1 MAIDSE
7 IFAKQFAAITGL
19 DITAEENKW
28 AYQLYDVA
36 LPFINSDQIQPG
48 DTALYDIILADDKAP
63 QSYKDRFSAVTE
75 LKKKAPEMGMTV
87 ADYLKQENQYKQLLK
102 SAGMGNLA
110 NANEIKKFF
119 LNEVSY
125 DEAAG
130 RINAAFS
137 AIDSADEPTR
147 QALAERFP
155 TLNKADLAQGL
166 LLGKEGTYEIEKKA
180 AAAQVAGAGL
190 SQGYRTT
197 LSEQELVSSGFGTSV
212 TGRENARQ
220 AFAKVAA
227 EQAGLQQAAR
237 AFGGPSNIVQQAE
250 KEAVLGQTSAEA
262 KRLRSQARAQF
273 GGQTGIVTGS
283 LSSKKQV

>member
-36 LPFINSDQIQPG
+36 LPFINSNQIQPG

-283 LSSKKQV
+283 LGSKKQV

>member
-155 TLNKADLAQGL
+155 TLNTADLAQGL

-283 LSSKKQV
+283 LGSKKQV

>member
-1 MAIDSE
+1 MATDSE
-7 IFAKQFAAITGL
+7 IFAQQFAAVTGL
-19 DITAEENKW
+19 DITADENKW
-28 AYQLYDVA
+28 AYELYDVA
-36 LPFINSDQIQPG
+36 FPIINSEQIEPG
-48 DTALYDIILADDKAP
+48 NTLLYDIILADDKAP

-102 SAGMGNLA
+102 SAGMDNLA

-125 DEAAG
+125 DEAAS

-190 SQGYRTT
+190 SQGFRTT
-197 LSEQELVSSGFGTSV
+197 LTDEELVASGFGTSI
-212 TGRENARQ
+212 TGRTAARE
-220 AFAKVAA
+220 AFGRVAA
-227 EQAGLQQAAR
+227 EQRGLEQAAR
-237 AFGGPSNIVQQAE
+237 TFGGPSDIIQQAE

-262 KRLRSQARAQF
+262 RRLRSQARAQF
-273 GGQTGIVTGS
+273 AGQSGIVTGS
-283 LSSKKQV
+283 LGRKKQA

>member
-1 MAIDSE
+1 MATDSE

-110 NANEIKKFF
+110 NANDIKKFF

-130 RINAAFS
+130 RINAAFG

-197 LSEQELVSSGFGTSV
+197 LSDQELVASGFGTSV

-220 AFAKVAA
+220 AFAKVTA
-227 EQAGLQQAAR
+227 EQKGLQQAAR
-237 AFGGPSNIVQQAE
+237 QFGGPSDIVQQAE
-250 KEAVLGQTSAEA
+250 KEALLGQTSTEA
-262 KRLRSQARAQF
+262 KRLRSQARSQF
-273 GGQTGIVTGS
+273 AGQTGIVTGS
-283 LSSKKQV
+283 LSRKKQA

>member
-1 MAIDSE
+1 MATDSE
-7 IFAKQFAAITGL
+7 IFAKQFAALTGL
-19 DITAEENKW
+19 DINAEENKW

-110 NANEIKKFF
+110 NANDIKKFF

-130 RINAAFS
+130 RINAAFG

-197 LSEQELVSSGFGTSV
+197 LSDQELVASGFGTSV

-227 EQAGLQQAAR
+227 EQTGLQQAAR
-237 AFGGPSNIVQQAE
+237 TFGGPSNIVQQAE
-250 KEAVLGQTSAEA
+250 KEALLGQTSTEA
-262 KRLRSQARAQF
+262 KRLRSQARSQF
-273 GGQTGIVTGS
+273 AGQTGIVTGS
-283 LSSKKQV
+283 LGRKKQT

>member
-1 MAIDSE
+1 MATDSE

-48 DTALYDIILADDKAP
+48 DTALYDIILADDTAP

-75 LKKKAPEMGMTV
+75 LKKRAPEMGMTV

-102 SAGMGNLA
+102 SAGMDNLA

-130 RINAAFS
+130 RINAAFG

-197 LSEQELVSSGFGTSV
+197 LSDQELVSSGFGTSV

-227 EQAGLQQAAR
+227 EQTGLQQAAR
-237 AFGGPSNIVQQAE
+237 TFGGPSNIVQQAE
-250 KEAVLGQTSAEA
+250 KEAVLGQASTEA
-262 KRLRSQARAQF
+262 KRLRSQARSQF
-273 GGQTGIVTGS
+273 AGQTGIVTGS
-283 LSSKKQV
+283 LSRKKQV

>member
-1 MAIDSE
+1 MATDSE
-7 IFAKQFAAITGL
+7 IFAQQFAAVTGL
-19 DITAEENKW
+19 DITADENKW
-28 AYQLYDVA
+28 AYELYDVA
-36 LPFINSDQIQPG
+36 FPIINSEQIEPG
-48 DTALYDIILADDKAP
+48 NTLLYDIILADDKAP

-102 SAGMGNLA
+102 SAGMDNLA

-125 DEAAG
+125 DEAAS
-130 RINAAFS
+130 RINAAFG

-190 SQGYRTT
+190 SQGFRTS
-197 LSEQELVSSGFGTSV
+197 LSDEELISSGFGTSI
-212 TGRENARQ
+212 TGRTAARE
-220 AFAKVAA
+220 AFGKVAA
-227 EQAGLQQAAR
+227 EQRGLQQAAR
-237 AFGGPSNIVQQAE
+237 TFGGPSDIVQQAE

-262 KRLRSQARAQF
+262 RRLRSQARAQF
-273 GGQTGIVTGS
+273 AGQSGIVTGS
-283 LSSKKQV
+283 LSKKKQV

>member
-1 MAIDSE
+1 MATDSE

-130 RINAAFS
+130 RINAAFG

-190 SQGYRTT
+190 SQGFRTS
-197 LSEQELVSSGFGTSV
+197 LSDQELVASGFGTSV

-237 AFGGPSNIVQQAE
+237 AFGGPGNIVQQAE
-250 KEAVLGQTSAEA
+250 KEAVLGQTSTEA
-262 KRLRSQARAQF
+262 KRLRSQARSQF
-273 GGQTGIVTGS
+273 AGQTGIVTGS
-283 LSSKKQV
+283 LSRKKQL

>member
-1 MAIDSE
+1 MATDSE
-7 IFAKQFAAITGL
+7 IFAKQFAAVTGL

-48 DTALYDIILADDKAP
+48 DTLLYDIILADDKAP

-110 NANEIKKFF
+110 NANDIKKFF

-130 RINAAFS
+130 RINAAFG

-190 SQGYRTT
+190 SQGFRTSLT
-197 LSEQELVSSGFGTSV
+197 DQELVSSGFGTSV

-227 EQAGLQQAAR
+227 EQTGLQQAAR
-237 AFGGPSNIVQQAE
+237 TFGGPSNIVQQAE
-250 KEAVLGQTSAEA
+250 KEAVLGQTSTEA
-262 KRLRSQARAQF
+262 KRLRSQARSQF
-273 GGQTGIVTGS
+273 AGQTGIVTGS
-283 LSSKKQV
+283 LSRKKQA

>member
-1 MAIDSE
+1 MATDSE

-102 SAGMGNLA
+102 SAGMSNLA

-130 RINAAFS
+130 RINAAFG

-190 SQGYRTT
+190 SQGFRTS
-197 LSEQELVSSGFGTSV
+197 LSDQELVASGFGTSV

-250 KEAVLGQTSAEA
+250 KEALLGQTSTEA
-262 KRLRSQARAQF
+262 KRLRSQARSQF
-273 GGQTGIVTGS
+273 AGQTGIVTGS
-283 LSSKKQV
+283 LGRKKQL

>member
-1 MAIDSE
+1 MATDSE

-48 DTALYDIILADDKAP
+48 DTALYDIILADDTAP

-75 LKKKAPEMGMTV
+75 LKKRAPEMGMTV

-102 SAGMGNLA
+102 SAGMDNLA

-130 RINAAFS
+130 RINAAFG

-197 LSEQELVSSGFGTSV
+197 LSDQELVSSGFGTSV

-227 EQAGLQQAAR
+227 EQTGLQQAAR
-237 AFGGPSNIVQQAE
+237 TFGGPSNIVQQAE
-250 KEAVLGQTSAEA
+250 KEAVLGQTSTEA
-262 KRLRSQARAQF
+262 KRLRSQARSQF
-273 GGQTGIVTGS
+273 AGQTGIVTGS
-283 LSSKKQV
+283 LSRKKQV

>member
-1 MAIDSE
+1 MATDSE

-130 RINAAFS
+130 RINAAFG

-190 SQGYRTT
+190 SQGFRTS
-197 LSEQELVSSGFGTSV
+197 LSDQELVASGFGTSV

-250 KEAVLGQTSAEA
+250 KEALLGQTSTEA
-262 KRLRSQARAQF
+262 KRLRSQARSQF
-273 GGQTGIVTGS
+273 AGQTGIVTGS
-283 LSSKKQV
+283 LGRKKQL

>member
-7 IFAKQFAAITGL
+7 TFAKVFGSVTGIDVSLPENAWAKDLWNIAAPIVNSGQITSSDPL
-19 DITAEENKW
+19 
-28 AYQLYDVA
+28 LYD
-36 LPFINSDQIQPG
+36 L
-48 DTALYDIILADDKAP
+48 ILADDKAP

-102 SAGMGNLA
+102 SAGMENLA
-110 NANEIKKFF
+110 NATEIKKFF

-125 DEAAG
+125 DEAAS

-137 AIDSADEPTR
+137 AIDSADEPTK

-190 SQGYRTT
+190 SQGFRTT
-197 LSEQELVSSGFGTSV
+197 LTDEELVASGFGTSI
-212 TGRENARQ
+212 TGRTAARE
-220 AFAKVAA
+220 AFGRVAA
-227 EQAGLQQAAR
+227 EQVGLQQAAQR
-237 AFGGPSNIVQQAE
+237 FGGPSDIAKQAE
-250 KEAVLGQTSAEA
+250 KEAVLGQTSTEA
-262 KRLRSQARAQF
+262 KRLRSQARSQF
-273 GGQTGIVTGS
+273 AGRTGITTGS
-283 LSSKKQV
+283 LSRKTQV

>member
-1 MAIDSE
+1 MATDSE
-7 IFAKQFAAITGL
+7 IFAQQFAAVTGL

-28 AYQLYDVA
+28 AYELYDVA
-36 LPFINSDQIQPG
+36 FPIINSEQIEPG
-48 DTALYDIILADDKAP
+48 NTLLYDIILADDKAP

-102 SAGMGNLA
+102 SAGMANLA

-130 RINAAFS
+130 RINAAFG

-190 SQGYRTT
+190 SQGFRTS
-197 LSEQELVSSGFGTSV
+197 LSDQELVASGFGTSV
-212 TGRENARQ
+212 TGRAAARE
-220 AFAKVAA
+220 AFGKVAA
-227 EQAGLQQAAR
+227 EQTGLRQAAR
-237 AFGGPSNIVQQAE
+237 TFGGPSDIVQQAE

-262 KRLRSQARAQF
+262 RRLRSQARAQF
-273 GGQTGIVTGS
+273 AGQTGIVTGS
-283 LSSKKQV
+283 LSRKKQV

>member
-1 MAIDSE
+1 MATDSE
-7 IFAKQFAAITGL
+7 IFAQQFAAVTGL
-19 DITAEENKW
+19 DITADENKW
-28 AYQLYDVA
+28 AYELYDVA
-36 LPFINSDQIQPG
+36 FPIINSEQIEPG
-48 DTALYDIILADDKAP
+48 NTLLYDIILADDKAP

-102 SAGMGNLA
+102 SAGMDNLA

-125 DEAAG
+125 DEAAS

-190 SQGYRTT
+190 SQGFRTT
-197 LSEQELVSSGFGTSV
+197 LTDEELVASGFGTSI
-212 TGRENARQ
+212 TGRTAARE
-220 AFAKVAA
+220 AFGRVAA
-227 EQAGLQQAAR
+227 EQRGLQQAAR
-237 AFGGPSNIVQQAE
+237 TFGGPSDIVQQAE

-262 KRLRSQARAQF
+262 RRLRSQARAQF
-273 GGQTGIVTGS
+273 AGQSGIVTGS
-283 LSSKKQV
+283 LGRKKQA

>member
-1 MAIDSE
+1 MATDSE
-7 IFAKQFAAITGL
+7 IFAQQFAAVTGL
-19 DITAEENKW
+19 DITADENKW
-28 AYQLYDVA
+28 AYELYDVA
-36 LPFINSDQIQPG
+36 FPIINSEQIEPG
-48 DTALYDIILADDKAP
+48 NTLLYDIILADDKAP

-102 SAGMGNLA
+102 SAGMSNLA

-125 DEAAG
+125 DEAAS
-130 RINAAFS
+130 RINAAFG

-190 SQGYRTT
+190 SQGFRTT
-197 LSEQELVSSGFGTSV
+197 LSDEELISSGFGTSI
-212 TGRENARQ
+212 TGRTTARE
-220 AFAKVAA
+220 AFGKVAA
-227 EQAGLQQAAR
+227 EQRGLQQAAR
-237 AFGGPSNIVQQAE
+237 TFGGPSDIAKQAE
-250 KEAVLGQTSAEA
+250 KEAILGQTSAEA
-262 KRLRSQARAQF
+262 RRLRSQARAQF
-273 GGQTGIVTGS
+273 AGQSGIVTGS
-283 LSSKKQV
+283 LGKKKQV

>member
-1 MAIDSE
+1 MATDNE
-7 IFAKQFAAITGL
+7 IFALVFGSITGIDVNL
-19 DITAEENKW
+19 AENSW
-28 AYQLYDVA
+28 AKDLWSVAAPIVNSGQIKSGDPLLYD
-36 LPFINSDQIQPG
+36 L
-48 DTALYDIILADDKAP
+48 ILADDKAP

-87 ADYLKQENQYKQLLK
+87 ADYLKQESQYKTLLK
-102 SAGMGNLA
+102 SAGMENLA
-110 NANEIKKFF
+110 NSTDIKKFF

-137 AIDSADEPTR
+137 AIDSADEPTKR
-147 QALAERFP
+147 ALAERFP

-197 LSEQELVSSGFGTSV
+197 LTDEELVATGFGTSLA
-212 TGRENARQ
+212 GRSAARE
-220 AFAKVAA
+220 AFGKVAA
-227 EQAGLQQAAR
+227 EQGGLRQAASV
-237 AFGGPSNIVQQAE
+237 FGGPSDIVQQAE
-250 KEAVLGQTSAEA
+250 REAVLGTPSGEA
-262 KRLRSQARAQF
+262 KRLRSQARSQF
-273 GGQTGIVTGS
+273 AGQSGITTGS
-283 LSSKKQV
+283 LGRKKQT

>member
-1 MAIDSE
+1 MATDSE

-110 NANEIKKFF
+110 NANDIKKFF

-130 RINAAFS
+130 RINAAFG

-197 LSEQELVSSGFGTSV
+197 LSDQELVASGFGTSV

-227 EQAGLQQAAR
+227 EQTGLQQAAR
-237 AFGGPSNIVQQAE
+237 TFGGPSNIVQQAE
-250 KEAVLGQTSAEA
+250 KEAVLGQTSTEA
-262 KRLRSQARAQF
+262 KRLRSQARSQF
-273 GGQTGIVTGS
+273 AGQTGIVTGS
-283 LSSKKQV
+283 LSRKKQA

>member
-283 LSSKKQV
+283 LGSKKQV